1 MRRCTLFGFKW
12 SVHNHVLVNAFFPW
26 KGEGGMC
33 YISHMCGLKK
43 GRFFFVKVFQHFRQ
57 MLFGGAL
64 TLISLRPFLF
74 SLQRSWSFL
83 AYCMVYFS
91 SLFLLIKGGYIR
103 LLFWFGF
110 SGLTQICV
118 VSQMDITV
126 KPLSTDTRL
135 YGHLIITG
143 IVLFPW
149 GKKALIF
156 SLLTV

>member
-1 MRRCTLFGFKW
+1 MLHLT
-12 SVHNHVLVNAFFPW
+12 HVW
-26 KGEGGMC
+26 
-33 YISHMCGLKK
+33 LKK
-43 GRFFFVKVFQHFRQ
+43 RPFFFFVKVFQHFRQ

-83 AYCMVYFS
+83 GYCMVYFS

-135 YGHLIITG
+135 IRTPDYYGHYTFSL
-143 IVLFPW
+143 
-149 GKKALIF
+149 GKESPDIF
-156 SLLTV
+156 SSNCLIRTLR

>member
-1 MRRCTLFGFKW
+1 MACPYSRACERLLSMEGRRG
-12 SVHNHVLVNAFFPW
+12 HVLHLTYVW
-26 KGEGGMC
+26 
-33 YISHMCGLKK
+33 LKK
-43 GRFFFVKVFQHFRQ
+43 RPFFFVKVFQHFRQ

>member
-1 MRRCTLFGFKW
+1 MACPYSRSCERLLSMEGRRG
-12 SVHNHVLVNAFFPW
+12 HVLHLTYVW
-26 KGEGGMC
+26 
-33 YISHMCGLKK
+33 LKK
-43 GRFFFVKVFQHFRQ
+43 RPFFFVKVFQHFRQ
-57 MLFGGAL
+57 MLFGGTL

-135 YGHLIITG
+135 IRTPDYYGHYTFSL
-143 IVLFPW
+143 
-149 GKKALIF
+149 GKESPDIF
-156 SLLTV
+156 SSNCLIRTLR

>member
-1 MRRCTLFGFKW
+1 MEGRRG
-12 SVHNHVLVNAFFPW
+12 HVLHLTYVW
-26 KGEGGMC
+26 
-33 YISHMCGLKK
+33 LKK
-43 GRFFFVKVFQHFRQ
+43 RPFFFVKVFQHFRQ

>member
-1 MRRCTLFGFKW
+1 MEGRRG
-12 SVHNHVLVNAFFPW
+12 HVLHLTYVW
-26 KGEGGMC
+26 
-33 YISHMCGLKK
+33 LKK
-43 GRFFFVKVFQHFRQ
+43 RPFFFVKVFQHFRQ

-118 VSQMDITV
+118 VSQMDVTV

-135 YGHLIITG
+135 IRTLYVFPGERKPCYF
-143 IVLFPW
+143 LF
-149 GKKALIF
+149 
-156 SLLTV
+156 

>member
-1 MRRCTLFGFKW
+1 MEGRRG
-12 SVHNHVLVNAFFPW
+12 HVLHLTYVW
-26 KGEGGMC
+26 
-33 YISHMCGLKK
+33 LKK
-43 GRFFFVKVFQHFRQ
+43 RPFFFVKVFQHFRQ

-135 YGHLIITG
+135 IRTLYVSL
-143 IVLFPW
+143 
-149 GKKALIF
+149 GKESPDIF
-156 SLLTV
+156 SSNCLIRTLR

>member
-1 MRRCTLFGFKW
+1 MQGRRG
-12 SVHNHVLVNAFFPW
+12 HVLHLTYVR
-26 KGEGGMC
+26 
-33 YISHMCGLKK
+33 LKK
-43 GRFFFVKVFQHFRQ
+43 RPFFFVKVFQHFRE
-57 MLFGGAL
+57 MLFGCAL

-74 SLQRSWSFL
+74 PLQRSWSFL

-91 SLFLLIKGGYIR
+91 SLFLLIKGGYMR
-103 LLFWFGF
+103 LLFWFGI

>member
-12 SVHNHVLVNAFFPW
+12 PVHNHVLVNAFFPW

-43 GRFFFVKVFQHFRQ
+43 GRFFSSKCFSIFAI
-57 MLFGGAL
+57 GSAL

-110 SGLTQICV
+110 LGLTQICV
-118 VSQMDITV
+118 VCQMDITV

-135 YGHLIITG
+135 IRTLY
-143 IVLFPW
+143 VFP
-149 GKKALIF
+149 GERKP
-156 SLLTV
+156 

>member
-1 MRRCTLFGFKW
+1 MEVRRG
-12 SVHNHVLVNAFFPW
+12 HVLHLTYVW
-26 KGEGGMC
+26 
-33 YISHMCGLKK
+33 LKK
-43 GRFFFVKVFQHFRQ
+43 RPFFFVKMFQHFRQ

-110 SGLTQICV
+110 SGLTQIYV

-135 YGHLIITG
+135 IRTLY
-143 IVLFPW
+143 VFCW